1 MFLVQRLIACLAS
14 GAGIVQQTQCSRN
27 INALMENNT
36 YGNRAEE
43 QAANLLESKELEKTR
58 DVEKKD

>member
-1 MFLVQRLIACLAS
+1 
-14 GAGIVQQTQCSRN
+14 
-27 INALMENNT
+27 MENNT